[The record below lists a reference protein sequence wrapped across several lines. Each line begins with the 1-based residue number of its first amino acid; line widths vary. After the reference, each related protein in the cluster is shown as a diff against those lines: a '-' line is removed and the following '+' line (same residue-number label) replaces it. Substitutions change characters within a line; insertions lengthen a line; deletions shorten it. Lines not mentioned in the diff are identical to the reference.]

1 MSERTATMVIL
12 DEREAAREAA
22 GLWWLFLLTGLAW
35 MIVAWLVLRWSP
47 TSITTIAYL
56 FGFVAI
62 FFGINEFM
70 VMGGSTTGWKIFHGL
85 FGVIAIVAGIIA
97 FFNPSSTFFAL
108 ASIIAFLFILKG
120 TMDIV
125 VSIATRSEIEVWW
138 LQLVVGII
146 ELMLG
151 FWAAGPGFEQYGRKA
166 LLLVL
171 WVGLTCLFRGI
182 TEIVFAFKLRG
193 VNKELHRPVTA

>member
-1 MSERTATMVIL
+1 VVERRSTMMML
-12 DEREAAREAA
+12 EEREVARQA
-22 GLWWLFLLTGLAW
+22 GRLWWLFLITGIAW
-35 MIVAWLVLRWSP
+35 MMVAWIILRWDP
-47 TSITTIAYL
+47 TSIATIAYL

-62 FFGINEFM
+62 FFGVNELM
-70 VMGGSTTGWKIFHGL
+70 MMGGASTDWKIWHL
-85 FGVIAIVAGIIA
+85 AFGVICVIVGIIS

-120 TMDIV
+120 TFDVI
-125 VSIATRSEIEVWW
+125 VSIATRNEIEVWW

-182 TEIVFAFKLRG
+182 TELIFAFKLHG
-193 VNKELHRPVTA
+193 LNKDLRRLETA

>member
-1 MSERTATMVIL
+1 MMLE
-12 DEREAAREAA
+12 EREAARQA
-22 GLWWLFLLTGLAW
+22 GRLWWVFLITGIAW
-35 MIVAWLVLRWSP
+35 MIVAWIILRWDP
-47 TSITTIAYL
+47 TSIATIAYL
-56 FGFVAI
+56 FGFVAT
-62 FFGINEFM
+62 FFGVNELM
-70 VMGGSTTGWKIFHGL
+70 MMGGSSTGWKIWHL
-85 FGVIAIVAGIIA
+85 AFGVICVIVGIIS
-97 FFNPSSTFFAL
+97 FFNPASTFFAL

-120 TMDIV
+120 TFDVI
-125 VSIATRSEIEVWW
+125 VSIATRNEIEVWW

-182 TEIVFAFKLRG
+182 TEIIFAFKLHG
-193 VNKELHRPVTA
+193 LNKDLRRLETA